1 MGHLRIAS
9 NGKPA
14 ARGNFGADVAGTTLF
29 LSPEVV
35 SALKSHGVMTAEEFV
50 SYVQTFPTAI
60 AEDLDWDVSDVQRGL
75 AILTS
80 QLRGLIPDDMLDP
93 KDVRGRRPYGALDP
107 RLIGRQKA

>member
-1 MGHLRIAS
+1 MSHLRIAS
-9 NGKPA
+9 NDRRAVP
-14 ARGNFGADVAGTTLF
+14 GNFGAVVGGTTLF
-29 LSPEVV
+29 LPIEVV
-35 SALKSHGVMTAEEFV
+35 SALKSHDVMTAEEFV

-60 AEDLDWDVSDVQRGL
+60 AQDLSWNISDVQRGL